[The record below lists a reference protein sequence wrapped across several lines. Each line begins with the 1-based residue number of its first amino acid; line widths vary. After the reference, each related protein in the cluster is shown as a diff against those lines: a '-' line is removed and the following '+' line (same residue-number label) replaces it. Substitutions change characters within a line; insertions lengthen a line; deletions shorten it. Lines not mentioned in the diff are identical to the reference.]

1 MKKRFLF
8 SAIAL
13 LFAVILQAQPVQR
26 IERVEPPSWWVGM
39 KDPGLQ
45 LMVYGKEISAYNVN
59 TQYPGL
65 AISTVVKTDNPNYLF
80 INLNISE
87 NCKPGTA
94 TFLFTKGKEKITYRY
109 TLLQKSPEK
118 PKGFNTSDVIYLIM
132 PDRFSNGDP
141 SNDSVA
147 GMYEGPNRSDPDG
160 RHGGDLKGISDHLSY
175 IKDLGVTGIWLNP
188 FLENNQQHT
197 SYHGYAITDF
207 YRVDPRYGSNDEFRQ
222 LVADAHGDGLKV
234 MMDMIFNHCGSE
246 HWMMK
251 DLPCNDWIH
260 QFSTFTR
267 TNYRAST
274 VIDPYAADCDREIME
289 KGWFDISMPDL
300 NQSNPLVENY
310 LIQNSLWW
318 IGFSNID
325 GIRMDTYPYPEKNMM
340 SRWAKRVTDE
350 YPGFFIVGE
359 VWYQHESFV
368 SYWSLGKK
376 NTDGYE
382 SNLPSVMDFPFT
394 FATHR
399 AFLEPQ
405 GDVSGISLLY
415 NVLAQDFLYPDPF
428 RNVIFLD
435 NHDITR
441 YYTQIGKR
449 PDVYRMAM
457 AFLLTTRGIPQIYY
471 GTEILTEGD
480 KRMGDGYIRTDFP
493 GGWPGDQ
500 RNCFTTAGMTDTEKD
515 AFLFTKKL
523 LNWRKDKEVIHT
535 GKLKQFIPEN
545 DLYVYSRYNDNES
558 VIVVLN
564 NREKEAA
571 TITRSRYGEVMKGYT
586 SGYDVISGE
595 EIPDLNSFTIAPKS
609 AMIIELK
616 K

>member
-1 MKKRFLF
+1 MKKHFLF
-8 SAIAL
+8 SAFAV
-13 LFAVILQAQPVQR
+13 LFAVIVQAQPVQR

-39 KDPGLQ
+39 KDPSLQ
-45 LMVYGKEISAYNVN
+45 LMVYGKEISAYNVT

-65 AISTVVKTDNPNYLF
+65 SISTVVKTENPNYLF
-80 INLNISE
+80 VNLNIGES
-87 NCKPGTA
+87 CKPGTVV
-94 TFLFTKGKEKITYRY
+94 LVFTKGKEKITFQYP
-109 TLLQKSPEK
+109 LLQKSPEK

-132 PDRFSNGDP
+132 PDRFSDGDL
-141 SNDSVA
+141 SNDNVA
-147 GMYEGPNRSDPDG
+147 GMYEGTDRTDPNG
-160 RHGGDLKGISDHLSY
+160 RHGGDLKGISVHLPY

-188 FLENNQQHT
+188 FLENNQKHT
-197 SYHGYAITDF
+197 SYHGYAITNF
-207 YRVDPRYGSNDEFRQ
+207 YKVDPRYGSNDEFRQ
-222 LVADAHGDGLKV
+222 LVADAHADGLKV

-251 DLPCNDWIH
+251 DLPCSDWVH

-274 VIDPYAADCDREIME
+274 IIDPYAADCDREIME

-310 LIQNSLWW
+310 LTQNSLWW

-325 GIRMDTYPYPEKNMM
+325 GIRMDTYPFPEKNMM

-359 VWYQHESFV
+359 VWYQYESFV

-435 NHDITR
+435 NHDLTR

-493 GGWPGDQ
+493 GGWPGDA
-500 RNCFTTAGMTDTEKD
+500 RDCFTTAGMTDTEKD

-545 DLYVYSRYNDNES
+545 DLYVYSRYNDDEA
-558 VIVVLN
+558 VVVVLN
-564 NREKEAA
+564 NREKEPA
-571 TITRSRYGEVMKGYT
+571 TITRARYGEVMKGYT

-595 EIPDLNSFTIAPKS
+595 NIPDLNSFTIAPKT

>member
-1 MKKRFLF
+1 MKKSLF
-8 SAIAL
+8 FASLAL
-13 LFAVILQAQPVQR
+13 LLTVMLQAQPVQR
-26 IERVEPPSWWVGM
+26 IERVEPPSWWIGM
-39 KDPGLQ
+39 KNPDLQ
-45 LMVYGKEISAYNVN
+45 LMVYGKGISGYDVS
-59 TQYPGL
+59 TLYPGL
-65 AISTVVKTDNPNYLF
+65 SISTVVKTENPNYLF
-80 INLNISE
+80 INLKIDG
-87 NCKPGTA
+87 NCKPGNPSII
-94 TFLFTKGKEKITYRY
+94 FTRGKEKILYNY
-109 TLLQKSPEK
+109 TLLQKSSGQQ
-118 PKGFNTSDVIYLIM
+118 KGFNTSDVIYLVM

-141 SNDSVA
+141 SNDKVD
-147 GMYEGPNRSDPDG
+147 GMYEGPDRKDPNG

-175 IKDLGVTGIWLNP
+175 MKDLGVTGLWLNP
-188 FLENNQQHT
+188 FLENNQLRT
-197 SYHGYAITDF
+197 SYHGYAITNF
-207 YRVDPRYGSNDEFRQ
+207 YRVDPRYGTNDEFRQ
-222 LVADAHGDGLKV
+222 LVTDAHSKGMKV

-251 DLPCNDWIH
+251 DLPCKDWVH

-274 VIDPYAADCDREIME
+274 YIDPYAADCDREIME
-289 KGWFDISMPDL
+289 KGWFDLTMPDL

-318 IGFSNID
+318 IGFSDLD

-382 SNLPSVMDFPFT
+382 SNLPSVMDFPFS

-399 AFLEPQ
+399 AFVEPQ

-428 RNVIFLD
+428 SNVIFLD
-435 NHDITR
+435 NHDLTR
-441 YYTQIGKR
+441 YFTQTGKR
-449 PDVYRMAM
+449 PEVYKMAM

-480 KRMGDGYIRTDFP
+480 KSMGDGYIRTDFP
-493 GGWPGDQ
+493 GGWPGDA
-500 RNCFTTAGMTDTEKD
+500 RNCFSTDGMTATEKD
-515 AFLFTKKL
+515 AYLFTRNL
-523 LNWRKDKEVIHT
+523 LNWRKSKEVIHT

-545 DLYVYSRYNDNES
+545 NLYVYSRYNNNES
-558 VIVVLN
+558 VLVVLN
-564 NREKEAA
+564 NSEKEPRV
-571 TITRSRYGEVMKGYT
+571 ITRERYGEAMEGYS
-586 SGYDVISGE
+586 SGYEVISGK
-595 EIPDLNSFTIAPKS
+595 IISDLSSFTIAPKT

>member
-1 MKKRFLF
+1 MKKHFLF
-8 SAIAL
+8 SAFAV
-13 LFAVILQAQPVQR
+13 LFAVIVQAQPVQR

-39 KDPGLQ
+39 KDPSLQ
-45 LMVYGKEISAYNVN
+45 LMVYGKEISAYNVT

-65 AISTVVKTDNPNYLF
+65 SISTVVKTENPNYLF
-80 INLNISE
+80 VNLNIGES
-87 NCKPGTA
+87 CKPGTA
-94 TFLFTKGKEKITYRY
+94 VLVFTKGKEKITFQYP
-109 TLLQKSPEK
+109 LLQKSPEK

-132 PDRFSNGDP
+132 PDRFSDGDL
-141 SNDSVA
+141 SNDNVA
-147 GMYEGPNRSDPDG
+147 GMYEGTDRTDPNG
-160 RHGGDLKGISDHLSY
+160 RHGGDLKGISVHLPY

-188 FLENNQQHT
+188 FLENNQKHT
-197 SYHGYAITDF
+197 SYHGYAITNF
-207 YRVDPRYGSNDEFRQ
+207 YKVDPRYGSNDEFRQ
-222 LVADAHGDGLKV
+222 LVADAHADGLKV

-251 DLPCNDWIH
+251 DLPCSDWVH

-274 VIDPYAADCDREIME
+274 IIDPYAADCDREIME

-310 LIQNSLWW
+310 LTQNSLWW

-325 GIRMDTYPYPEKNMM
+325 GIRMDTYPFPEKNMM

-359 VWYQHESFV
+359 VWYQYESFV

-435 NHDITR
+435 NHDLTR

-480 KRMGDGYIRTDFP
+480 KGMGDGYIRTDFP
-493 GGWPGDQ
+493 GGWPGDA
-500 RNCFTTAGMTDTEKD
+500 RDCFTTAGMTDTEKD

-545 DLYVYSRYNDNES
+545 DLYVYSRYNDNEA
-558 VIVVLN
+558 VVVVLN
-564 NREKEAA
+564 NREKEPA
-571 TITRSRYGEVMKGYT
+571 TITRARYGEVMKGYT

-595 EIPDLNSFTIAPKS
+595 NIPDLNSFTIAPKT